1 VARTVYRSGP
11 DGSRSIPEEP
21 QGSGPPRDVPREQ
34 QRVRVRLERAGRGGK
49 TVTVAGP
56 FELPRADAATLLQE
70 LKRACGGGG
79 TLKAGTTPA
88 GSPAFVLELQGD
100 HLARLPALLRES
112 GFRQARR

>member
-1 VARTVYRSGP
+1 MPGEP
-11 DGSRSIPEEP
+11 PGSEEP
-21 QGSGPPRDVPREQ
+21 RDIPREQ

-56 FELPRADAATLLQE
+56 LQLPRADASTLLQA

-79 TLKAGTTPA
+79 TLKAGTTLA

-100 HLARLPALLRES
+100 HRARLPALLRES
-112 GFRQARR
+112 GFRQAR